1 MAIRPEREDI
11 RFDRKRPARIA
22 HASARGNVVRNVGSF
37 TRGTQLVRL
46 QYMMAW
52 QGIKVPLLIALAC
65 FLILLCAFL
74 SIRMDEHEV
83 QLVEMR
89 IYSGLWD
96 WVDFNPR
103 HLINLTLPDGRIVH
117 LPMGAVP
124 YNPHVML
131 AWHKA
136 WRCFWA
142 SCLGAAF
149 FSIPLTIWFFSLA
162 RERGSDIMKERH
174 ERGAMLVERDVLLS
188 EITTYNH
195 HKLTQAVADRYPD
208 LDPDK
213 VAFAPPA
220 RRQKLGLH
228 VPYAIAGIP
237 YPWDLERT
245 HGMLIGTTNVPMAC

>member
-1 MAIRPEREDI
+1 MAIRPERGDI
-11 RFDRKRPARIA
+11 RFDRNRPARIA

-74 SIRMDEHEV
+74 CIRMDEHEV
-83 QLVEMR
+83 QLGEMR

-142 SCLGAAF
+142 SCIGAAF

-174 ERGAMLVERDVLLS
+174 ERGAMLVERDILLPKS
-188 EITTYNH
+188 PPIITT
-195 HKLTQAVADRYPD
+195 RW
-208 LDPDK
+208 
-213 VAFAPPA
+213 
-220 RRQKLGLH
+220 RRRSPTNTPILILPRWLLRRLPGVKLGLH
-228 VPYAIAGIP
+228 VPYSIAGIP
-237 YPWDLERT
+237 YP
-245 HGMLIGTTNVPMAC
+245 GISSAPMAC